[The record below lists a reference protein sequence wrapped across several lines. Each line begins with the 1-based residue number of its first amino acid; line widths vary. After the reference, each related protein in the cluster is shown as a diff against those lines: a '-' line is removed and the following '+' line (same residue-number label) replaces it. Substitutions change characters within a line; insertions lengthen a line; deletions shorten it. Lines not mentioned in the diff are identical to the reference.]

1 MKDWI
6 QFRTMWTPTLIQMVF
21 IIGSVV
27 LVFLGGRE
35 MIEGDERSERLI
47 GLAVLLLGPPLL
59 RMLSEWI
66 VVVFKIHQ
74 ALENLRKEMAD

>member
-1 MKDWI
+1 M
-6 QFRTMWTPTLIQMVF
+6 
-21 IIGSVV
+21 SV
-27 LVFLGGRE
+27 
-35 MIEGDERSERLI
+35 DERSERLI